1 MFDYEVLRFIWWALI
16 GVLLI
21 GFAVT
26 DGFDMGVGILLRIIG
41 RTDTERRVMINSIA
55 PHWDGNQVWL
65 ITAGGAL
72 FAAWPMVYAAAFSG
86 FYVAMILVLSA
97 LFFRPVGFDY
107 RSKLENSR
115 WRNMW
120 DWGIFIGSFVPAV
133 VFGVA
138 FGNLLQ
144 GVPFHMDEYMRLFY
158 TGNFFQLLNPF
169 GLLAGVVSLTMLVTQ
184 GATYLQMRT
193 SGEIHLRAR
202 AAAQI
207 STLVMAVCFLLGGVW
222 LVKGIDGYVITS
234 ALNTM
239 AESNP
244 MRKEVAHQAG
254 AWLINFNKYPA
265 LWALP
270 ALGVVLPL
278 FTALFSRLQKD
289 ALAFVSSSLTI
300 ACVILTAGVT
310 MFPFVMPSSTVP
322 NVSLTMWDATS
333 SLFTLEVMTV
343 VAAIFVPIVLAY
355 TSWSYYKML
364 AVSTRISSR
373 TTSIRC
379 IKDKELNHVVF
390 CLDSRNASCLRL
402 RHHHGAGA

>member
-1 MFDYEVLRFIWWALI
+1 MFDYEVLRFIWWLLV

-26 DGFDMGVGILLRIIG
+26 DGFDMGVGILMRIIG
-41 RTDTERRVMINSIA
+41 KTDTERRVMINAIA

-86 FYVAMILVLSA
+86 FYVAMILVLAS

-144 GVPFHMDEYMRLFY
+144 GVPFHIDEYLRLFY

-169 GLLAGVVSLTMLVTQ
+169 GLLAGIVSLTMLVTQ

-193 SGEIHLRAR
+193 TAEIHLRSR

-207 STLVMAVCFLLGGVW
+207 SALVMGVCFLLAGIW
-222 LVKGIDGYVITS
+222 LVNGIDGFVVTS
-234 ALNTM
+234 ALDT
-239 AESNP
+239 AAQSNP
-244 MRKEVAHQAG
+244 LRKEVAHQAG
-254 AWLINFNKYPA
+254 AWLINYNKYPI

-278 FTALFSRLQKD
+278 FTILFARLDK
-289 ALAFVSSSLTI
+289 AAMAFLSSSLTI

-333 SLFTLEVMTV
+333 SLFTLQVMTV
-343 VAAIFVPIVLAY
+343 VAIIFVPIVLAY
-355 TSWSYYKML
+355 TAWAYYKMFGRL
-364 AVSTRISSR
+364 
-373 TTSIRC
+373 
-379 IKDKELNHVVF
+379 DKNFIEKNKHSLY
-390 CLDSRNASCLRL
+390 
-402 RHHHGAGA
+402 

>member
-1 MFDYEVLRFIWWALI
+1 MFDYEVLRFIWWLLI

-41 RTDTERRVMINSIA
+41 KNDTERRIMINSIA

-86 FYVAMILVLSA
+86 FYIAMILVLAA

-144 GVPFHMDEYMRLFY
+144 GVPFHMNEYMRLFY

-169 GLLAGVVSLTMLVTQ
+169 GLLAGIVSLTMLVTQ

-193 SGEIHLRAR
+193 RGELHLRSR
-202 AAAQI
+202 KAAQI
-207 STLVMAVCFLLGGVW
+207 SALVMSVAFLLAGIW
-222 LVKGIDGYVITS
+222 LVKGIDGFVITS
-234 ALNTM
+234 VLDTA

-254 AWLINFNKYPA
+254 AWLINFNKYPI

-270 ALGVVLPL
+270 ALGVILPL
-278 FTALFSRLQKD
+278 FTILLSRFEKGAWAFLF
-289 ALAFVSSSLTI
+289 SSLTI

-310 MFPFVMPSSTVP
+310 MFPFVMPSSTMP

-333 SLFTLEVMTV
+333 SLLTLKVMTI
-343 VAAIFVPIVLAY
+343 VAIIFVPIILLY
-355 TSWSYYKML
+355 TSWCYYKMFG
-364 AVSTRISSR
+364 RI
-373 TTSIRC
+373 
-379 IKDKELNHVVF
+379 DKEFIENNKHSLY
-390 CLDSRNASCLRL
+390 
-402 RHHHGAGA
+402 